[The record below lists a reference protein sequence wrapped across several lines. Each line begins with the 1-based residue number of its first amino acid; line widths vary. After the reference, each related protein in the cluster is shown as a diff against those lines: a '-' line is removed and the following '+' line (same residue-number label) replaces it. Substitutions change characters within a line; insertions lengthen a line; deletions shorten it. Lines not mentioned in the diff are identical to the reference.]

1 MTLDPESL
9 DPESLDLFTVAVLV
23 AITVARNP
31 DVFEPWDGIPFR
43 CRLVE
48 DEQMVGGFGSFVAV
62 NLDVRVIG
70 IFKAA
75 SF

>member
-48 DEQMVGGFGSFVAV
+48 GFGSFVAV
-62 NLDVRVIG
+62 NLDVPVIG
-70 IFKAA
+70 IFNAA